1 MCLFKFLFSKNVGK
15 GECGTLFLLPI
26 ILFPIYLQGQSMNMV
41 QMEDLFEPLDSGG
54 EYIEEPW
61 DPRPQRVRPPSVG
74 NRGSISIPTRS
85 FNYLPGR
92 PDLDHSRSKLRTGP
106 RKPSKRKITPLPS
119 NHPCVT
125 NRKYDPATRKVLYVP
140 SRLDY
145 DHQTDLAIA
154 ELDRLID
161 IRRRNGRNEFLS
173 KLIKEAEKKIEE
185 SKKNAV
191 AAGNFYVNGVHF
203 EDFYAKKSFPKPE
216 DFLVK
221 SYIPEG

>member
-1 MCLFKFLFSKNVGK
+1 MCMFKFLFSKNVGK
-15 GECGTLFLLPI
+15 GESGSLFLLPI
-26 ILFPIYLQGQSMNMV
+26 ILFPIYLQGQNINMV

-85 FNYLPGR
+85 FKYLPGR

-106 RKPSKRKITPLPS
+106 STPSKRKITPLPS

-125 NRKYDPATRKVLYVP
+125 NRKYDPTTRKVLYVP

-173 KLIKEAEKKIEE
+173 KLIKEAEKKTEE
-185 SKKNAV
+185 IGRHTSELQSHSDLVCRLLLEKKK
-191 AAGNFYVNGVHF
+191 H
-203 EDFYAKKSFPKPE
+203 K
-216 DFLVK
+216 
-221 SYIPEG
+221 